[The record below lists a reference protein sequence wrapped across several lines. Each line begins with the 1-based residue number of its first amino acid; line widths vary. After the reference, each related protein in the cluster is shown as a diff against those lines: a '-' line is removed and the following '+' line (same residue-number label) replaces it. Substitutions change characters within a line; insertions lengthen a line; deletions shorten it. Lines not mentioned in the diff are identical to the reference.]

1 MLELRRDDLQLFL
14 IHYSIFVLLYIGNI
28 EFKMDSKNGLQ
39 IFNPKM
45 PPNSTPHVLQHAF
58 GPMKVISGL
67 LPETWGYF
75 CMKNFISTTRN
86 CHSHIH
92 ESTHFILFAYFH
104 RVIDFF

>member
-45 PPNSTPHVLQHAF
+45 PPNSTPKKDSRLHMF
-58 GPMKVISGL
+58 YNMPS
-67 LPETWGYF
+67 
-75 CMKNFISTTRN
+75 
-86 CHSHIH
+86 
-92 ESTHFILFAYFH
+92 
-104 RVIDFF
+104 